1 MDWEKKTNTVKA
13 GSRDTTPPQGAPR
26 LVPDRAA
33 EETDTWVTDSAKS
46 GLEVRQLVVPAFVAL
61 VAGQGHGLALVRE
74 AFKHSDVHEV
84 ILVHLNL
91 KGESSEGQVGPLI
104 PPPPGSLDLAGRTGR
119 PWMPG
124 GCVPSRSQRLDLRTL
139 PPCSFKYKGCPRCPA
154 STPHP
159 HSLHQSPQSPERQGP
174 LLQGG
179 RSTHVH
185 THAHAHMRARTHTH
199 ACTHMLT
206 LDSHQ
211 TPEAEGCH
219 RTLLSTP
226 ALGTCEL
233 PLQPD
238 SPKRL
243 TPHLDQ
249 VVHSGDHLAPE
260 FHSLEHWELLV
271 HLLLQLGLHLG
282 KGRRERQVSS
292 PVLDV
297 TAEL

>member
-1 MDWEKKTNTVKA
+1 MWA
-13 GSRDTTPPQGAPR
+13 
-26 LVPDRAA
+26 
-33 EETDTWVTDSAKS
+33 TDSAES
-46 GLEVRQLVVPAFVAL
+46 GLEVCQLVVPAFVGL
-61 VAGQGHGLALVRE
+61 VAGQGHGLALVRKV
-74 AFKHSDVHEV
+74 FKHADVHEV

-104 PPPPGSLDLAGRTGR
+104 PHPPGSLDLSGRAGR

-124 GCVPSRSQRLDLRTL
+124 GCVPSCPQRLDWRTL
-139 PPCSFKYKGCPRCPA
+139 PPSSFKCKGCPRCPA

-159 HSLHQSPQSPERQGP
+159 HSLQQSPQSPERLGP

-179 RSTHVH
+179 RSTHGH
-185 THAHAHMRARTHTH
+185 THAHTYTCAHTCTHMLAHTH

-206 LDSHQ
+206 LVSHQ

-282 KGRRERQVSS
+282 KGRRKRQVSS
-292 PVLDV
+292 PVSDV

>member
-1 MDWEKKTNTVKA
+1 M
-13 GSRDTTPPQGAPR
+13 SP
-26 LVPDRAA
+26 
-33 EETDTWVTDSAKS
+33 ET
-46 GLEVRQLVVPAFVAL
+46 G
-61 VAGQGHGLALVRE
+61 
-74 AFKHSDVHEV
+74 
-84 ILVHLNL
+84 
-91 KGESSEGQVGPLI
+91 
-104 PPPPGSLDLAGRTGR
+104 
-119 PWMPG
+119 
-124 GCVPSRSQRLDLRTL
+124 LRTF
-139 PPCSFKYKGCPRCPA
+139 PPSSFKCKGCPRCPA
-154 STPHP
+154 STPYP
-159 HSLHQSPQSPERQGP
+159 HSLQQSPWSPKRLGP

-185 THAHAHMRARTHTH
+185 THTCTHTH
-199 ACTHMLT
+199 ACTHTLI

-226 ALGTCEL
+226 ALDPCEL

-249 VVHSGDHLAPE
+249 VVHPGDHLAPE

-271 HLLLQLGLHLG
+271 LLLLQLGLHLG

-292 PVLDV
+292 PVLDI